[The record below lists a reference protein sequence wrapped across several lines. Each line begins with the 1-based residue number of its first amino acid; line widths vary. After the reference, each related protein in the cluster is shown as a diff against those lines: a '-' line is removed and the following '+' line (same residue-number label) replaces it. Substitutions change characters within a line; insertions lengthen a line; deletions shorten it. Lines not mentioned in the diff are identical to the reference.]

1 MAFDILLKVPN
12 LHWKD
17 FKSNV
22 VTNSDLDIIKGFF
35 KKDIALLKLLYRAS
49 DNYFSVRKFHEK
61 CNGVSNTILFVKTE
75 FGKKIGGYTPL
86 KWESPNA

>member
-1 MAFDILLKVPN
+1 LRIPK

-22 VTNSDLDIIKGFF
+22 VTTPEEIGIIKGFF
-35 KKDIALLKLLYRAS
+35 KKNIVLLKLLYRAS

-61 CNGVSNTILFVKTE
+61 SNGVPNTILFVKTD

-86 KWESPNA
+86 KW